1 MCNPFTCIP
10 YTLKMKKQPS
20 HFNNPESQQSHVF
33 YICFKD
39 NMKPLEQAFLPT
51 VRKSTGREGKRLTF
65 LKYAS
70 AKYIIF

>member
-1 MCNPFTCIP
+1 
-10 YTLKMKKQPS
+10 MKKQLS
-20 HFNNPESQQSHVF
+20 YFNNPESSVF

-39 NMKPLEQAFLPT
+39 NMKPLEQAFLSA

-70 AKYIIF
+70 DKYIIF